1 MYKEKHL
8 FLLLILL
15 MCGHADAWAQNKIVI
30 PDTDKYQ
37 VLTGDMHIHTIFSDG
52 NVWPT
57 TRVEE
62 AYAEGVEVIC
72 ITDHLDHR
80 HKRLVNNG
88 DFTRDRNYSYDV
100 AAKRGEALGVIVI
113 KGAEIS
119 RGMPPGHFN
128 TLFISDVEPI
138 AQASDA
144 QEDHQKGMLAGL
156 AKAKKQDAFNVW
168 NHPHWAAQQPK
179 EVLWHPEHEE
189 IFKKGHMHGIE
200 VYNTC
205 DGFSFDAF
213 QWALDRNLTLIC
225 GTDVHKP
232 MFMEY
237 NFPAGE
243 LRPVT
248 LIFAE
253 EKSEA
258 GVREAL
264 ENRRTAVFADGCVY
278 GDEKL
283 LTALMNSVLTV
294 EDVYQEGKNTM
305 VKLKNNSSIPL
316 RLIRGENDVEV
327 AYSRFKVVFPF
338 ETQLYSCRGLVY
350 KTPVMVDE
358 FTLSFDI
365 ENFYTAPGKNF
376 NYKITIRKPKTN

>member
-1 MYKEKHL
+1 MRGECIS
-8 FLLLILL
+8 FLAR
-15 MCGHADAWAQNKIVI
+15 GQ
-30 PDTDKYQ
+30 
-37 VLTGDMHIHTIFSDG
+37 IFIA
-52 NVWPT
+52 
-57 TRVEE
+57 RR
-62 AYAEGVEVIC
+62 Y
-72 ITDHLDHR
+72 
-80 HKRLVNNG
+80 
-88 DFTRDRNYSYDV
+88 
-100 AAKRGEALGVIVI
+100 GEALGVIVI

-168 NHPHWAAQQPK
+168 NHPHWAAQQPQ

-365 ENFYTAPGKNF
+365 ENFYTAP
-376 NYKITIRKPKTN
+376 